1 MKKLQANVLT
11 SGLRFATRIVH
22 LSFVPVIPEGKFP
35 PKAASIAAAL
45 LLYNSKHND
54 KYVEELTFVFKMS

>member
-1 MKKLQANVLT
+1 
-11 SGLRFATRIVH
+11 LRFATRIVH

>member
-1 MKKLQANVLT
+1 MEKLQANVLT

-22 LSFVPVIPEGKFP
+22 LSFVPVIPGGKSP

-45 LLYNSKHND
+45 LIYNSKHID
-54 KYVEELTFVFKMS
+54 KS

>member
-1 MKKLQANVLT
+1 MEKLQANVLT

-22 LSFVPVIPEGKFP
+22 LSFVPVIPGGKSP

-45 LLYNSKHND
+45 LIYNSKYID
-54 KYVEELTFVFKMS
+54 KSENE